1 MAIRMKRL
9 TVLPAALALFVVTLG
24 AGPQP
29 SQPMRQA
36 IDVAR
41 LGPQVG
47 ARVPNFDL
55 TDQNGRSW
63 TLQSSMGPKG
73 AMLVFFRS
81 ADW

>member
-47 ARVPNFDL
+47 ERVPDFSAQ
-55 TDQNGRSW
+55 DQASHKQTLKSIMGR
-63 TLQSSMGPKG
+63 KG
-73 AMLVFFRS
+73 VMLVFFRS